1 MGREIN
7 KRTCEY
13 HNPVHMMKKIP
24 SGGFMYCHWHGRV
37 GRTNKWTYSVADPK
51 KYQMDQIKGVL
62 KDPLK
67 AMTVPKA
74 DRNKYEKDEPP
85 MQLSMD
91 DLNTWEELQA
101 KAHKEYAV

>member
-1 MGREIN
+1 
-7 KRTCEY
+7 
-13 HNPVHMMKKIP
+13 
-24 SGGFMYCHWHGRV
+24 
-37 GRTNKWTYSVADPK
+37 VADPK

-67 AMTVPKA
+67 VVTVPKA

-85 MQLSMD
+85 MQLSMY

-101 KAHKEYAV
+101 KAHV

>member
-1 MGREIN
+1 
-7 KRTCEY
+7 
-13 HNPVHMMKKIP
+13 
-24 SGGFMYCHWHGRV
+24 
-37 GRTNKWTYSVADPK
+37 
-51 KYQMDQIKGVL
+51 VL

-67 AMTVPKA
+67 VMTVPKA

-101 KAHKEYAV
+101 KAQGIHRLVTQNK

>member
-1 MGREIN
+1 
-7 KRTCEY
+7 
-13 HNPVHMMKKIP
+13 
-24 SGGFMYCHWHGRV
+24 V